1 MYITPNTIIRLLHN
15 VPVEPSYNHTIYFD
29 SEAKQTAYFI
39 TKQKR
44 SFPKNTYQR
53 HTRNTMKV
61 AVLADEIYDCNYLM
75 FQNTAYGNKWFYAF
89 ITSVEYV
96 SNVSSL
102 ITYQIDVLQT
112 WLFDFTLGQCFVE
125 RQHSTSDGYF
135 ENLVPENLDLGDYT
149 IEKTTVCDLNS
160 MSIGMYYT
168 QRSDGT
174 SATPTTYG
182 KIFSGLGLESG
193 ISVSDTAS
201 IASEIQKWIDDG
213 KEDALISVFQ
223 YPSFLDTPAGSSE
236 PYGGVK
242 RKTVPVYNNITQI
255 DGYEP
260 KNRKLFNY
268 PFCKLVLTNN
278 AGSRA
283 EYRWEQFSYGDSKAL
298 VNFTLAGALVTTP
311 TVTLY
316 PRSYMGMDYNYDRGL
331 VLSNFPTVA
340 WSGDAW
346 KAWWAQNKGSVTSS
360 MISSALST
368 AVGIGTSVAAPS
380 RVGPMSVSS
389 AQNMRNMRDFNTQVA
404 QPVQGGANLLDQA
417 IGIMGKKADL
427 ENTPPQ
433 VHGQV
438 QCDSLNAQMSRVQYT
453 FEHQCVR
460 APFAKLI
467 DDFFTMFGYA
477 QNCLMVPNIHARPH
491 WTYVKTVS
499 CILTGS
505 IPADDSEFIVNL
517 FNNGITWWMNG
528 DEVGDYSLDNR
539 PTA

>member
-1 MYITPNTIIRLLHN
+1 MYITPNTTIRLLHN

-53 HTRNTMKV
+53 HTRDTMKV
-61 AVLADEIYDCNYLM
+61 AVLADDIYDCNYLM

-89 ITSVEYV
+89 ITSIEYV
-96 SNVSSL
+96 NNVTSL
-102 ITYQIDVLQT
+102 ITYQIDVLQS

-149 IEKTTVCDLNS
+149 IEKTTKVELNN
-160 MSIGMYYT
+160 MSVGMYYT

-174 SATPTTYG
+174 SADSKSYG

-193 ISVSDTAS
+193 IPATDAGS
-201 IASEIQKWIDDG
+201 IANEIKAWIDNG
-213 KEDALISVFQ
+213 KEDALVSVFQ
-223 YPSFLDTPAGSSE
+223 YPSFLDTPDDSSE
-236 PYGGVK
+236 PYGGLHQ
-242 RKTVPVYNNITQI
+242 KTVPVYNNITQI

-260 KNRKLFNY
+260 KNRKLFSY
-268 PFCKLVLTNN
+268 PYCKLVLTNN

-283 EYRWEQFSYGDSKAL
+283 EYRWEQFKYSSASQSL
-298 VNFTLAGALVTTP
+298 VNFKLAGAIVTTP

-316 PRSYMGMDYNYDRGL
+316 PLEYMGMDANYDRGL

-360 MISSALST
+360 MIASAMTTMTAAGTSAIAGNLTSAGTT
-368 AVGIGTSVAAPS
+368 AVMGQQNLFNQ
-380 RVGPMSVSS
+380 
-389 AQNMRNMRDFNTQVA
+389 AQ
-404 QPVQGGANLLDQA
+404 
-417 IGIMGKKADL
+417 GIMGKKQDL

-438 QCDSLNAQMSRVQYT
+438 QCDSLNAQMSKVQFT
-453 FEHQCVR
+453 FEHQTVR

-477 QNCLMVPNIHARPH
+477 QNCLMVPNLHARPH
-491 WTYVKTVS
+491 WTYIKTVA
-499 CILTGS
+499 CVLTGS
-505 IPADDSEFIVNL
+505 IPADDSEFIVNI

-539 PTA
+539 PT

>member
-1 MYITPNTIIRLLHN
+1 MYIAPNTTIRLLHN

-112 WLFDFTLGQCFVE
+112 WLFDFTLGQCLVE

-201 IASEIQKWIDDG
+201 IASEIQKWIDEG

-223 YPSFLDTPAGSSE
+223 YPSFLDTPAGSE

-242 RKTVPVYNNITQI
+242 RKTIPVYNNITQI

-283 EYRWEQFSYGDSKAL
+283 EYRWEQFSYGD
-298 VNFTLAGALVTTP
+298 
-311 TVTLY
+311 
-316 PRSYMGMDYNYDRGL
+316 
-331 VLSNFPTVA
+331 
-340 WSGDAW
+340 
-346 KAWWAQNKGSVTSS
+346 
-360 MISSALST
+360 
-368 AVGIGTSVAAPS
+368 
-380 RVGPMSVSS
+380 
-389 AQNMRNMRDFNTQVA
+389 
-404 QPVQGGANLLDQA
+404 
-417 IGIMGKKADL
+417 
-427 ENTPPQ
+427 
-433 VHGQV
+433 
-438 QCDSLNAQMSRVQYT
+438 
-453 FEHQCVR
+453 
-460 APFAKLI
+460 
-467 DDFFTMFGYA
+467 
-477 QNCLMVPNIHARPH
+477 
-491 WTYVKTVS
+491 
-499 CILTGS
+499 
-505 IPADDSEFIVNL
+505 
-517 FNNGITWWMNG
+517 
-528 DEVGDYSLDNR
+528 
-539 PTA
+539 